1 MQSRPSAMPCLMK
14 VLAAFPPQTI
24 TYLHPSKLPNQCI
37 RIPPTRTRVSDP
49 KLQTFVR
56 HKEITGLDQERM
68 GTHRRGR
75 REEELRN
82 SQQRQLQLGQDG
94 GAEWATTAWGGEREG
109 GGSGDF
115 ESGGFLRRGDREVG
129 RRLAPAVLHGGCFGL
144 GSGTWRGNTPGGE
157 TEERETGGIGMRGDT
172 DGKRYRR
179 RRGGD
184 GRQELKRRPFRG
196 TVLVVQLAQFFSV
209 VMFSFV
215 QIFIYIKI
223 LQQLGLPN
231 YFRKKLCNY
240 MST

>member
-157 TEERETGGIGMRGDT
+157 TEERAALLCG
-172 DGKRYRR
+172 R
-179 RRGGD
+179 RRGSG
-184 GRQELKRRPFRG
+184 
-196 TVLVVQLAQFFSV
+196 
-209 VMFSFV
+209 
-215 QIFIYIKI
+215 
-223 LQQLGLPN
+223 
-231 YFRKKLCNY
+231 
-240 MST
+240 